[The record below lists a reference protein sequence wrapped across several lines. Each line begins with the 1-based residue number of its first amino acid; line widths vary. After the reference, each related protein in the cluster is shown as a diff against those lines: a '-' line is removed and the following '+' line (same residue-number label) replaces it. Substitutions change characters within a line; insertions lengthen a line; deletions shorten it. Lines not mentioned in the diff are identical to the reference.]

1 MSGFSAQITST
12 GKFIQLLL
20 RKPDGVTFEGG
31 LQPMKC
37 QGQLLLQNVSF
48 AYSGRPEQQVLT
60 SLTLEANPG
69 DVVALVGES
78 GAGKSTL
85 GRLLLRH
92 YDPTMGAI
100 LFDGIDYRQL
110 NLRWLRAHIGFV
122 EQEPVLFDRPMR
134 RNIAYGSAANEQLQE
149 VQQAARRA
157 NAHGFIAQLPKGY
170 ETHPGERAARIS
182 GGQKQRV
189 AIARAIIRNPKLLV
203 LDEATSALDSENEHI
218 VQHALD
224 ELMEGRTTF
233 VIAHRLSTVIGATKI
248 LVLDKGRV
256 IEEGSHAELVANET
270 SRYASFMKHQLV
282 SKNCWLGHQQS
293 LLSPAPVRR
302 RAFHTRLK
310 SGRRNLVHQLQL
322 LRMVKEGGFLAP
334 TCSHRQA
341 SPSVVEIRTK
351 VTPAVKET
359 IQRWQL
365 LFASSFLLRAQLE
378 PASPKML
385 RVYLSSQD
393 LAQPSAVL
401 ARCQTWPDTFKY
413 VGSQSNP
420 QRLARL
426 HVATCAMS
434 VVRLQGKWSY
444 RRWGKTALVA
454 LLVALSARSVAF
466 LVARPAQKESVDFSQ
481 VALEDLLPSLP
492 FESRRALAERE
503 ILRPSPIQAL
513 ALPHI
518 GSGKHAVLISETG
531 SGKTLAYLLPAVQRA
546 RMADEVLSE
555 STGPSSVMILTP
567 TRELAVQI
575 LSEVEDHCQ
584 GIIALVTL
592 SARASWYTL
601 MDASVIIGTP
611 TDILEVFDD
620 EDAEEVKDLLG
631 RVEVVILDELDELL
645 PKQKFTGRKL
655 ARYQDPGMWPAEGL
669 LKRLMRNNAR
679 ESLQLVAASAT
690 AYLSS
695 RLRLERVMQRDKLKR
710 FPVPLPKLDPQ
721 RTTAA
726 VVEAAAVALRD
737 VEPGEVER
745 HIPQKKSSYHA
756 LPAGIQHYTWKVPL
770 SGSHAAAV
778 AAALDVLRP
787 ESVLIFVC
795 PNAGESVKGVVKD
808 LTTAGWS
815 NVDTLSR
822 ALFPDYPGKK
832 ASQVKGEAKG
842 WRSAN
847 RLVELRD
854 ATKRGY
860 SQEGDFYREAPIFVS
875 AEESVRGLHLDA
887 VEVVF
892 ILGLPKTS
900 SSYVHM
906 VSLGRGYPGGKA

>member
-1 MSGFSAQITST
+1 M
-12 GKFIQLLL
+12 
-20 RKPDGVTFEGG
+20 
-31 LQPMKC
+31 
-37 QGQLLLQNVSF
+37 
-48 AYSGRPEQQVLT
+48 
-60 SLTLEANPG
+60 
-69 DVVALVGES
+69 
-78 GAGKSTL
+78 
-85 GRLLLRH
+85 
-92 YDPTMGAI
+92 
-100 LFDGIDYRQL
+100 
-110 NLRWLRAHIGFV
+110 
-122 EQEPVLFDRPMR
+122 
-134 RNIAYGSAANEQLQE
+134 
-149 VQQAARRA
+149 
-157 NAHGFIAQLPKGY
+157 
-170 ETHPGERAARIS
+170 
-182 GGQKQRV
+182 
-189 AIARAIIRNPKLLV
+189 
-203 LDEATSALDSENEHI
+203 
-218 VQHALD
+218 
-224 ELMEGRTTF
+224 
-233 VIAHRLSTVIGATKI
+233 
-248 LVLDKGRV
+248 
-256 IEEGSHAELVANET
+256 
-270 SRYASFMKHQLV
+270 
-282 SKNCWLGHQQS
+282 
-293 LLSPAPVRR
+293 
-302 RAFHTRLK
+302 
-310 SGRRNLVHQLQL
+310 
-322 LRMVKEGGFLAP
+322 
-334 TCSHRQA
+334 
-341 SPSVVEIRTK
+341 
-351 VTPAVKET
+351 AV
-359 IQRWQL
+359 
-365 LFASSFLLRAQLE
+365 
-378 PASPKML
+378 
-385 RVYLSSQD
+385 
-393 LAQPSAVL
+393 
-401 ARCQTWPDTFKY
+401 
-413 VGSQSNP
+413 
-420 QRLARL
+420 
-426 HVATCAMS
+426 
-434 VVRLQGKWSY
+434 
-444 RRWGKTALVA
+444 VA
-454 LLVALSARSVAF
+454 LLVALHAGSFLAFSVAG
-466 LVARPAQKESVDFSQ
+466 PAQKGSVEFSQ

-492 FESRRALAERE
+492 FESRRALVERE

-546 RMADEVLSE
+546 RLADEVLGE

-620 EDAEEVKDLLG
+620 EDAKEVKDLLG

-669 LKRLMRNNAR
+669 LKRLMRNNDR

-695 RLRLERVMQRDKLKR
+695 RLRLEQVMQRDKLKR
-710 FPVPLPKLDPQ
+710 FPVPLPRLDPQ
-721 RTTAA
+721 RSTAA
-726 VVEAAAVALRD
+726 VLQAAAAARAAQGDRGDQGDSDSEVDRRI
-737 VEPGEVER
+737 PGR
-745 HIPQKKSSYHA
+745 SSYRA

-778 AAALDVLRP
+778 AAALDILRP
-787 ESVLIFVC
+787 ESALIFVC

-822 ALFPDYPGKK
+822 ALFPDSRSTNPGKK

-906 VSLGRGYPGGKA
+906 AGRTGRLPHPYGKAVLVAHGREIAKVTHGFMKEIGISKYKSLGWGSPNLEDVASLADPSRRTSHSWVDDLQSDEVKSRQRQEAGQRLDAALGAPVRRLRKRQETPVLPFNF